1 MHFAWPPKA
10 FEASINRPKIAREV
24 LKIVGTINLHHF
36 SCDYVYDMLGWRHF
50 NFSSITIL
58 LTCSAI
64 SKMMNP
70 SKKTM
75 RTTLEALKLFHFELS
90 IKDKMQCNI
99 IVKLPIKIPFHH

>member
-70 SKKTM
+70 SKKNDENNSGSTQ
-75 RTTLEALKLFHFELS
+75 TFSF
-90 IKDKMQCNI
+90 
-99 IVKLPIKIPFHH
+99 